1 MKLLLPYT
9 PLHAPPLS
17 LSHSHSTSLSTTLT
31 LNLTLTLTLTFTLTL
46 RYEHLF
52 DAFTIHEYTACTK
65 SVDVDDYG
73 VGERRSALAAWGEV
87 EMMLQ
92 IEWLEKFYTNL
103 TSKEIW
109 MTEWYVC
116 TCVRVYVYVYVYVYV
131 CACVRVYVCTSARGL
146 TLIPHPITPS
156 PHHPNTPS
164 GRTLRGLVFPSRM
177 KRIGMQIT

>member
-1 MKLLLPYT
+1 MRLLLPYT
-9 PLHAPPLS
+9 PPHAPPLS

-31 LNLTLTLTLTFTLTL
+31 LNLTLTLTLTFTF

-116 TCVRVYVYVYVYVYV
+116 TRTCTCVRVYA
-131 CACVRVYVCTSARGL
+131 CACVRVCV
-146 TLIPHPITPS
+146 
-156 PHHPNTPS
+156 
-164 GRTLRGLVFPSRM
+164 
-177 KRIGMQIT
+177 